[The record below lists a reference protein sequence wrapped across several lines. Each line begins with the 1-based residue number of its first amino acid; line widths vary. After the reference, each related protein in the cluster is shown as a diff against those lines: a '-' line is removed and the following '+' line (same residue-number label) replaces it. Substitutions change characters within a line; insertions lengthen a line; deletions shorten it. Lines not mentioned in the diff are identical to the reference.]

1 MQMNNIPNAETV
13 VHNSA
18 PKPHLLAWNTPN
30 NASEPLITVAIPH
43 YKHRHYLEVVLKSIF
58 EQQFDD
64 FEILVSSDCSP
75 DDSDEVIPGVLKE
88 SGRRFQYYSQPH
100 NLGYDGNVRFCLSA
114 ANGRYV
120 FLLGNDD
127 ALASPSTLQELANQ
141 LQSLGWPQV
150 GVTNFE
156 DWATGSLIER
166 ALETKIVGSGV
177 DVAVRV
183 YRSFSFVGGLIFE
196 RAAASE
202 HETDR
207 WDQSVY
213 YQIYLASR
221 IISAG
226 GRFATLKT
234 VAVRK
239 DVRLDGQTVFNYI
252 TKWQDAPWSFQSRD
266 TGLAS
271 ALRVAVD
278 GVLPYVRDGA
288 QSATIRKILGRALL
302 VVYPYWILEYRQV
315 ANWSFAVGI
324 ARGLFPGILLKEYR
338 LNLFDRIFLWAI
350 YFLVTPV
357 ALVTPANLFSR
368 IKAPLARVV
377 RKTQGL

>member
-1 MQMNNIPNAETV
+1 MQMNDTSNTETV
-13 VHNSA
+13 GRNSVL
-18 PKPHLLAWNTPN
+18 KPQLLAWNTPN
-30 NASEPLITVAIPH
+30 DNSEPLITVAIPH
-43 YKHRHYLEVVLKSIF
+43 YKHRRYLEVVLESIF

-64 FEILVSSDCSP
+64 FEILISNDCSP
-75 DDSDEVIPGVLKE
+75 DDSDAVLPGVLKE
-88 SGRRFQYYSQPH
+88 SGHRFQYYSQPH

-127 ALASPSTLQELANQ
+127 ALRSPSTLQELADQ
-141 LQSLGWPQV
+141 LESLGWPQV

-156 DWATGSLIER
+156 DWATGSLVER

-196 RAAASE
+196 RAAALE

-226 GRFATLKT
+226 GRFATLRT

-239 DVRLDGQTVFNYI
+239 DVRLDGQTVFNYV
-252 TKWQDAPWSFQSRD
+252 TKWQDAPWSFQIQHI
-266 TGLAS
+266 GLDS
-271 ALRVAVD
+271 VLRVAID
-278 GVLPYVRDGA
+278 GVLPYVPEVAR
-288 QSATIRKILGRALL
+288 SATKRKILAKALL

-315 ANWSFAVGI
+315 ANWSIAVGV
-324 ARGLFPGILLKEYR
+324 ARGLFPGLLLKEYR
-338 LNLFDRIFLWAI
+338 LKLLDRALLWTI
-350 YFLVTPV
+350 YFLVTPM
-357 ALVTPANLFSR
+357 ALVTPVNLFSR
-368 IKAPLARVV
+368 IKAPLARIV